1 MECFADCT
9 LGGALST
16 FHNVRHARPL
26 CVLRAGAAAEQKDN
40 ELSASEAPLVAL
52 ESTMSDANVSLH
64 PGLGCGALPNY
75 AYPEDSHAGLGSQ
88 DAVRPL
94 YDR

>member
-1 MECFADCT
+1 M
-9 LGGALST
+9 LY
-16 FHNVRHARPL
+16 
-26 CVLRAGAAAEQKDN
+26 AGAAAEQQNN
-40 ELSASEAPLVAL
+40 ELSASEAPLAAL
-52 ESTMSDANVSLH
+52 ESTMGDENASLH
-64 PGLGCGALPNY
+64 PGLGCRALPVY